1 MKKGTFVKVRK
12 NGKWSYGMVDG
23 EIISTILVQR
33 GKDGS
38 PTYTSFL
45 AKRNDVQELTDQHEI
60 EKARK
65 ESKEYYEYMRNSST
79 WRLNHIDELLEQ
91 MLTKLHQKPTKPTA
105 ERRDAEIKRL
115 NETIAKLQAWIDELR
130 SK

>member
-23 EIISTILVQR
+23 QIISTILVQR
-33 GKDGS
+33 GKDGA
-38 PTYTSFL
+38 TYTSFL
-45 AKRNDVQELTDQHEI
+45 AKRDDVQELTDPKEI
-60 EKARK
+60 EQAHKCAQ
-65 ESKEYYEYMRNSST
+65 EYYGYMHESFT
-79 WRLNHIDELLEQ
+79 WRLDHVDELLEQ

-105 ERRDAEIKRL
+105 ERREAEINRI
-115 NETIAKLQAWIDELR
+115 NETIAKLQAWIEEL

>member
-1 MKKGTFVKVRK
+1 MKKGTFIKVRK

-33 GKDGS
+33 GKDGA
-38 PTYTSFL
+38 TYTSFL
-45 AKRNDVQELTDQHEI
+45 AKRGDVQELTDPKEI
-60 EKARK
+60 EQAHKD
-65 ESKEYYEYMRNSST
+65 SQEYYEYMHDSFT
-79 WRLNHIDELLEQ
+79 WRLDHVEELLEQ

-105 ERRDAEIKRL
+105 ERREAEIKRL
-115 NETIAKLQAWIDELR
+115 NELIANAKTWIEKL